1 MIRFV
6 RRFLSLLIGLPVCI
20 VVVALAVA
28 NRKMVTVSLDP
39 FSPDSTT
46 LAVTLPLFALIFATL
61 IVGVVIGGAVTWLGQ
76 SRFRKEAKRARK
88 ILPPEPPRSASGAPA
103 LPAPIRN
110 A

>member
-1 MIRFV
+1 MTLFV

-20 VVVALAVA
+20 AVVALAVA

-39 FSPDSTT
+39 FNPDSAT

-61 IVGVVIGGAVTWLGQ
+61 ILGVVIGGGVTWLSQG
-76 SRFRKEAKRARK
+76 RFRREARRARK
-88 ILPPEPPRSASGAPA
+88 ILPPEPPRAASGAPA